1 VLFLGMKFTEIIN
14 TLESFAPNS
23 LQEEYDNSG
32 LIIGNKNDDCTG
44 VLLSLDV
51 TESIVL
57 EAKQRNC
64 NLIVAHHPIVFKGV
78 KRLNGRNYVEKTIQV
93 AIKTGIA
100 IYACHTNI
108 DNVLKGVN
116 GKIAN
121 KIGLISQSVLLPK
134 ENSLVK
140 ISIYAPPVN
149 VKQIEKVV
157 FEIGGGSLGNYSE
170 CSFISEGIGG
180 FKPGDHSDPFVGD
193 IGVRHETTESK
204 LEIISPFWLQNQ
216 IISAVKTVHPYEE
229 VAYEINAL
237 KNEYNEIGAGL
248 IGELPES
255 MSEIEFL
262 NHLKSKF
269 HLKAIKHTRLLNKK
283 IKKVAVCGGSGSF
296 LINQAKSLGADI
308 FVTSDVKYHEFF
320 DADDQLILADI
331 GHYESEQFT
340 IDLFDDIL
348 KEKFPNFAILKTNIN
363 TNPVEFY
370 L

>member
-1 VLFLGMKFTEIIN
+1 VLFLGMKFTQIIN
-14 TLESFAPNS
+14 TLERFAPIS

-51 TESIVL
+51 TEPIVL

-78 KRLNGRNYVEKTIQV
+78 KRLNGRNYVEKTIES
-93 AIKTGIA
+93 AIKNGIA

-140 ISIYAPPVN
+140 ISIYAPPAN

-157 FEIGGGSLGNYSE
+157 FEIGGGTLGNYSE
-170 CSFISEGIGG
+170 CSFISEGMGG
-180 FKPGDHSDPFVGD
+180 FKPGNHSDPF
-193 IGVRHETTESK
+193 IGNIGIRHESPESK

-248 IGELPES
+248 IGDLSES

-269 HLKAIKHTRLLNKK
+269 NLKVIKHTRLLNKK

-308 FVTSDVKYHEFF
+308 FITSDMKYHEFF

>member
-1 VLFLGMKFTEIIN
+1 
-14 TLESFAPNS
+14 
-23 LQEEYDNSG
+23 
-32 LIIGNKNDDCTG
+32 
-44 VLLSLDV
+44 
-51 TESIVL
+51 
-57 EAKQRNC
+57 
-64 NLIVAHHPIVFKGV
+64 
-78 KRLNGRNYVEKTIQV
+78 
-93 AIKTGIA
+93 
-100 IYACHTNI
+100 
-108 DNVLKGVN
+108 
-116 GKIAN
+116 
-121 KIGLISQSVLLPK
+121 
-134 ENSLVK
+134 
-140 ISIYAPPVN
+140 
-149 VKQIEKVV
+149 
-157 FEIGGGSLGNYSE
+157 
-170 CSFISEGIGG
+170 
-180 FKPGDHSDPFVGD
+180 
-193 IGVRHETTESK
+193 
-204 LEIISPFWLQNQ
+204 
-216 IISAVKTVHPYEE
+216 VHPYEE

-269 HLKAIKHTRLLNKK
+269 NLKVIKHTRLLNKK

-308 FVTSDVKYHEFF
+308 FITSDMKYHEFF